1 MKNSASWLTKPM
13 KLATNCPL
21 VVTNGIKPG
30 AMPKVCAKLVSNA
43 SNVMTEIISVDSF
56 YIDLVEEDGTTHWI
70 AVAKIADMVETLA
83 ARYHPADFAHPA
95 EYGPAMC
102 SASFALELDDAPPPV
117 DGTDHDKIQWLDNLD
132 LDWQVDED

>member
-1 MKNSASWLTKPM
+1 MQLTK
-13 KLATNCPL
+13 LAINARSA
-21 VVTNGIKPG
+21 VTNGIKPG
-30 AMPKVCAKLVSNA
+30 AMPKVCAMLVFNLSLN
-43 SNVMTEIISVDSF
+43 MTEIISVDSL
-56 YIDLVEEDGTTHWI
+56 YIDLIEEDGTTHWI

-83 ARYHPADFAHPA
+83 ARYHPADLAHPA

-102 SASFALELDDAPPPV
+102 SASFALELDDAPPPI

>member
-1 MKNSASWLTKPM
+1 
-13 KLATNCPL
+13 
-21 VVTNGIKPG
+21 
-30 AMPKVCAKLVSNA
+30 
-43 SNVMTEIISVDSF
+43 MTEIISVDSL
-56 YIDLVEEDGTTHWI
+56 YIDLIEEDGTTHWI

-83 ARYHPADFAHPA
+83 ARYHPADLAHPA

-102 SASFALELDDAPPPV
+102 SASFSLEPDDLPPPV

>member
-1 MKNSASWLTKPM
+1 MQPTK
-13 KLATNCPL
+13 LWTIIPL

-30 AMPKVCAKLVSNA
+30 AMPKVCAKLVFNPSNA
-43 SNVMTEIISVDSF
+43 MTEIISVDSL
-56 YIDLVEEDGTTHWI
+56 YIDLIEEDGTTHWI
-70 AVAKIADMVETLA
+70 AVAEIADMVETLA
-83 ARYHPADFAHPA
+83 ARYHPADLAHPA

>member
-1 MKNSASWLTKPM
+1 MKPT
-13 KLATNCPL
+13 KLATTYPL
-21 VVTNGIKPG
+21 VATNGIKLG
-30 AMPKVCAKLVSNA
+30 AMPKVCAKLVFNL

-56 YIDLVEEDGTTHWI
+56 HIDLVEEDGTTHWI
-70 AVAKIADMVETLA
+70 AVAKVADMVETLA
-83 ARYHPADFAHPA
+83 ARYHPADLAHPA

-102 SASFALELDDAPPPV
+102 SASFTLELDDAPPPI